1 MDGGASACG
10 AARKAER
17 RKQPVVMVLRVGD
30 RVTIHGLGK
39 AQYEGKYV
47 IVKGGLLQICD
58 GDARGLPAGS

>member
-1 MDGGASACG
+1 
-10 AARKAER
+10 
-17 RKQPVVMVLRVGD
+17 MVLRVGD